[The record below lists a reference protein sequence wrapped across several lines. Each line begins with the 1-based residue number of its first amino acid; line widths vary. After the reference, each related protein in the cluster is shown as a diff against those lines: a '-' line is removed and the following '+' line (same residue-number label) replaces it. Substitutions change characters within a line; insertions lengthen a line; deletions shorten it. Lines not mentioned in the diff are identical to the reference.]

1 MNKIKKQKQEL
12 NCIHLKRKI
21 SKLWTLVMKE
31 KRVVL
36 RTEDGKPIKLFVSL
50 SDCTHPEVMLPIPS
64 CPAVILGLE
73 TDSG

>member
-1 MNKIKKQKQEL
+1 
-12 NCIHLKRKI
+12 
-21 SKLWTLVMKE
+21 MKE